1 MDSGYAALIDNLGKV
16 HLELLCF
23 GFVEYPE
30 DRYRFP
36 EVHPGESPVFNGKS
50 HDHFAAM
57 KDGTKSQR

>member
-50 HDHFAAM
+50 
-57 KDGTKSQR
+57 QR